1 MNTFQY
7 FNIDPVSAMSFSR
20 ASDRSGHDTYDSMI
34 VSMVFKSLTQQLPVI
49 SAQKARQQITAA
61 VSVFFQPSCS
71 WYRANKATS
80 IYCQY
85 SWVIAAWF

>member
-34 VSMVFKSLTQQLPVI
+34 VSMVVHNKVFTSFTQQLPVI

-61 VSVFFQPSCS
+61 VSVFFQLSCS
-71 WYRANKATS
+71 
-80 IYCQY
+80 
-85 SWVIAAWF
+85 